1 MLARLALLALVLLLS
16 SVGAVACEIDCIPHV
31 IHCHKVLIQTDE
43 ASPQLSQAAVPMEF
57 NSSVPAIVIPALAT
71 ATFGSAPVLI
81 TFIVSPPL
89 LRSTVFRI

>member
-1 MLARLALLALVLLLS
+1 MLARLALLTLVLLLS
-16 SVGAVACEIDCIPHV
+16 SIGTVACEIDCIPHV

-71 ATFGSAPVLI
+71 ATPVPDPVLI
-81 TFIVSPPL
+81 PFIVSPPL